1 MKTLITLTLTAA
13 EGGDNGVKIPSDG
26 IAVFDPKNGQVNS
39 DGDLIDG
46 DRVRASIVGGVL
58 LDANGSEGVWLE
70 PGQYWVT
77 ALSAMTR
84 VTRYVE
90 VPASTTPILLTSLF
104 ELEAVPGWRLT
115 EAVVAEVEQ
124 ARDEAVAAAENAGA
138 DPERIAQV
146 VNEVLV
152 SGEVDLPPGPQGPQ
166 GEPGPAGKDGADGP
180 PGEQGPEGAR
190 GPQGLPGIEGPQGPP
205 GRDGIDGAD
214 GEPGAPGKDGERGPQ
229 GLPGADGASAYQV
242 AVSSGFTGAETEWLA
257 SLVGPEGPAGQDG
270 VDGQDGAP
278 GAPGADG
285 AEGPRGPQGIQGE
298 PGADGKS
305 AYQIALDEGFV
316 GTEAEFLDS
325 LVGPEG
331 PQGEQGIQGPEGP
344 AGEIPDLVVG
354 NITDAT
360 PTGRNLML
368 AASEG
373 AARNA
378 LGLQTGATTINGS
391 LSELNNGTSNSPR
404 VWTPANLASYTTGR
418 LSEYPTQEDI
428 AEAENSIRQDG
439 SLHPNPAGQGL
450 NYMDYFTSWDAYA
463 ETNGAWTQGFT
474 INEDTEEIYV
484 SAYLDNAQWVECRNY
499 DGSLKWRTDDIEL
512 PGNIAYSEGCPFYY
526 NDSDQLCF
534 ILRIDP
540 GGYVRTYNSVT
551 KALSAAMPVLGVSKL
566 FSDHKYFYCAEA
578 DPDRAILT
586 AVYVYSLESIKN
598 GTPVLVNEV
607 QLDQFGPLAQ
617 DNKPQGLAVKDG
629 YIYLSAG
636 KRDAND
642 DTTGRLD
649 LRVYNAT
656 GRIVSA
662 VVLNKAD
669 YRRVL
674 AEQKRPSDTIPNEVS
689 FENEG
694 VFPLRDGR
702 IATMNHLHRYVYIT
716 FHGVG
721 STAKVETDP
730 VPLSNSSGWVDLEL
744 ADGIEAYSS
753 TQVPQYRREGAI
765 VFLRGAYKG
774 VSSISGSENLALLP
788 VGLRPARNMNFLMK
802 SNGDAYWRCDVGN
815 NGYIKIVNYSAGTI
829 SASSWLPAALSFV
842 IG

>member
-1 MKTLITLTLTAA
+1 MPKFREITGQFVGYIPDSIDADTVPDRAPMNGRVTFTPVFTGGVIAFPELSPPEFAHPRTIHAKIVDGFVQVEVNEGEGDDEQIVLQPLSLMVTVDDEASQVWSWRAEFSEILIGASD
-13 EGGDNGVKIPSDG
+13 EYVQIPSWSFRVPDG
-26 IAVFDPKNGQVNS
+26 TGPVDLTELVPLKSTGTVDVTKGPRGAGLENITAVDGQLVFVYT
-39 DGDLIDG
+39 DG
-46 DRVRASIVGGVL
+46 
-58 LDANGSEGVWLE
+58 EE
-70 PGQYWVT
+70 T
-77 ALSAMTR
+77 T
-84 VTRYVE
+84 
-90 VPASTTPILLTSLF
+90 VPIP
-104 ELEAVPGWRLT
+104 EAV
-115 EAVVAEVEQ
+115 
-124 ARDEAVAAAENAGA
+124 
-138 DPERIAQV
+138 
-146 VNEVLV
+146 
-152 SGEVDLPPGPQGPQ
+152 QGPQ
-166 GEPGPAGKDGADGP
+166 GEPGPAGAD
-180 PGEQGPEGAR
+180 GEQGPEG
-190 GPQGLPGIEGPQGPP
+190 PQ
-205 GRDGIDGAD
+205 
-214 GEPGAPGKDGERGPQ
+214 
-229 GLPGADGASAYQV
+229 
-242 AVSSGFTGAETEWLA
+242 
-257 SLVGPEGPAGQDG
+257 
-270 VDGQDGAP
+270 
-278 GAPGADG
+278 
-285 AEGPRGPQGIQGE
+285 
-298 PGADGKS
+298 
-305 AYQIALDEGFV
+305 
-316 GTEAEFLDS
+316 
-325 LVGPEG
+325 
-331 PQGEQGIQGPEGP
+331 GP
-344 AGEIPDLVVG
+344 AGEIPDLLVG

-360 PTGRNLML
+360 PTGKNLML
-368 AASEG
+368 AATEG
-373 AARNA
+373 AARDA
-378 LGLQTGATTINGS
+378 LGLAAGATAINGS

-578 DPDRAILT
+578 APDRAILT

-788 VGLRPARNMNFLMK
+788 VGLRPAQNMNFLMK

-815 NGYIKIVNYSAGTI
+815 NGYIKIVNYSAGEI